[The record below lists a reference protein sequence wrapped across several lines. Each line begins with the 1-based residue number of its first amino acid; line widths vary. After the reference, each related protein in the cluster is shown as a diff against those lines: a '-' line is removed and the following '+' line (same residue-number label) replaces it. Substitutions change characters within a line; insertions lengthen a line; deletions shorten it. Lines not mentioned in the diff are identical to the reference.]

1 MKGLDNSLDTGVL
14 TRDSVGDWA
23 QTSVCQLPSRIV
35 ANLGFTSHQSA
46 KTISIVA
53 IAFHL
58 AAALPFLSD
67 QTDTNCTFDD
77 HILLQVTLIRK
88 NYRFK
93 KGDYPANNF
102 KL

>member
-1 MKGLDNSLDTGVL
+1 MRGLDNSLDTGVL
-14 TRDSVGDWA
+14 TWDSVGDWA

-67 QTDTNCTFDD
+67 QTDTNCTIDD
-77 HILLQVTLIRK
+77 HTAASYSNKNKLQILESGLSSK
-88 NYRFK
+88 
-93 KGDYPANNF
+93 
-102 KL
+102 